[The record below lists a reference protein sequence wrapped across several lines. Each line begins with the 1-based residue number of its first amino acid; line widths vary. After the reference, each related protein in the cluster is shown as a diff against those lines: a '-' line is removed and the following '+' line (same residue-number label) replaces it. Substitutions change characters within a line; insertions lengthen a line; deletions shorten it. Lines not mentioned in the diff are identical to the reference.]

1 MHTRTPHRMAV
12 LSRMLAA
19 PELRLRGMV
28 FVAGGP
34 EASLYVQAEGVRL
47 AAMGSYE
54 HHFFESD
61 GHHAFWDLPNIIAFS
76 RR

>member
-1 MHTRTPHRMAV
+1 
-12 LSRMLAA
+12 
-19 PELRLRGMV
+19 
-28 FVAGGP
+28 
-34 EASLYVQAEGVRL
+34 
-47 AAMGSYE
+47 MGSYE